1 MWDEITYPFPN
12 FNCCIVEVWEVI
24 SNYWTCDYLS
34 MLGLKLIQVSKR
46 SPKSIVLVDSPISF
60 ALASTEPD
68 QSYEYLGAGGVILK
82 DMGKTDRYEGT
93 TDMTKRGRLDVSWN
107 IIFNQQVAPLLLI
120 YTPTK
125 MRYYIQMYYSHD
137 GVIKW
142 KHFSRY
148 WPFVRGIHRSPVNSP
163 HKGQWR
169 GASMFFFDLRLN
181 KRLSKQSWGWW
192 FETPSRSLWR
202 HCNTYVALFS
212 LNSLR
217 YFDWTDG
224 ALSVDIRTVYH
235 PKGC

>member
-60 ALASTEPD
+60 ALASTEPN

-107 IIFNQQVAPLLLI
+107 VIFNQQVAPLLLI

-169 GASMFFFDLRLN
+169 GASMFSLICAWINGWVHNREAGDLRRHRAHCDVIVMLMS
-181 KRLSKQSWGWW
+181 LY
-192 FETPSRSLWR
+192 SLW
-202 HCNTYVALFS
+202 TAS
-212 LNSLR
+212 
-217 YFDWTDG
+217 
-224 ALSVDIRTVYH
+224 DISIEPTGR
-235 PKGC
+235 